1 MGTLILAEQ
10 PDYYV
15 KSAEKTLAVLL
26 AFKGGN
32 TALTVSQVAT
42 ATEQTSGLGP
52 TFSLT
57 LVDLGYLEIEEI
69 AYRQTPRVL

>member
-26 AFKGGN
+26 AFK
-32 TALTVSQVAT
+32 
-42 ATEQTSGLGP
+42 
-52 TFSLT
+52 
-57 LVDLGYLEIEEI
+57 EEI
-69 AYRQTPRVL
+69 RR